1 MPENDRINT
10 SLPDNSAKGSLKVS
24 LTSSLTAAPL
34 QMLKYP
40 SLTPVYQT
48 VLWKN

>member
-24 LTSSLTAAPL
+24 LTSSLTAAPVANAKVSISYTGIPDSTL
-34 QMLKYP
+34 
-40 SLTPVYQT
+40 
-48 VLWKN
+48 